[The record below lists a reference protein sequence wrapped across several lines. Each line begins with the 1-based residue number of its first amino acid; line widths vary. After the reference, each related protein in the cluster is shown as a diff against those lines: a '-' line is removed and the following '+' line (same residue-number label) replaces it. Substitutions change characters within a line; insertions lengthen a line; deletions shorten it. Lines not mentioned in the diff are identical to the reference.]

1 MLKLQEWEEKLSQSN
16 VAAETYKQ
24 KFEKLLVSAQKEGF
38 VDRSFT
44 TTRTHDGTSTNEE
57 SNNAHYNN
65 IDLSSVYG
73 SVKSAASKAETV
85 ASGVSGF
92 AQHARSLVMNS
103 GFNCVAPSNNDNHN
117 RSHKDRDND
126 DGDDGMLDSQDG
138 SEFDSNP
145 PMQHQRSAA
154 PVLRG
159 RSTNSRSRSRP
170 KTTSQNQRFQ
180 EYSRSPHRLDV

>member
-1 MLKLQEWEEKLSQSN
+1 MRRQEWEEKLSQSN
-16 VAAETYKQ
+16 IVAENYRQ
-24 KFEKLLVSAQKEGF
+24 QYEKLLGTTQKDGF
-38 VDRSFT
+38 AERSFAT
-44 TTRTHDGTSTNEE
+44 ARTQDGTNTNDD
-57 SNNAHYNN
+57 SNSLHYNN

-103 GFNCVAPSNNDNHN
+103 GFNCVAPSDNNI
-117 RSHKDRDND
+117 RSHND
-126 DGDDGMLDSQDG
+126 HYDGDDGMLDSHDG

-145 PMQHQRSAA
+145 PVHHQRSTA
-154 PVLRG
+154 PVPRG

-180 EYSRSPHRLDV
+180 EYSRSPHRLDI

>member
-1 MLKLQEWEEKLSQSN
+1 MQPQEWEEKLSQSN
-16 VAAETYKQ
+16 VVAENYRQ
-24 KFEKLLVSAQKEGF
+24 KYETLWGTAQKEGF
-38 VDRSFT
+38 AET
-44 TTRTHDGTSTNEE
+44 ARTHDGTNTNDD
-57 SNNAHYNN
+57 SNNLHYNN

-103 GFNCVAPSNNDNHN
+103 GFNCVAPSDDNHNN
-117 RSHKDRDND
+117 RSHKDKF

-145 PMQHQRSAA
+145 PVQHQRSTA
-154 PVLRG
+154 PVPRG

-170 KTTSQNQRFQ
+170 KATSQNQRFQ

>member
-1 MLKLQEWEEKLSQSN
+1 M
-16 VAAETYKQ
+16 VT
-24 KFEKLLVSAQKEGF
+24 AQKEGF
-38 VDRSFT
+38 NDRTFAT
-44 TTRTHDGTSTNEE
+44 NRTQDGTSANDE
-57 SNNAHYNN
+57 SNHQHYNN

-103 GFNCVAPSNNDNHN
+103 SFNCVAPTNGEKNMRRQNYDN
-117 RSHKDRDND
+117 

-138 SEFDSNP
+138 TEFDSNP
-145 PMQHQRSAA
+145 PTQHPRSTA
-154 PVLRG
+154 PVPRG

-180 EYSRSPHRLDV
+180 EYSRSPHRLDI

>member
-1 MLKLQEWEEKLSQSN
+1 MIDCGTQQEWEEKLSQSN
-16 VAAETYKQ
+16 VAVENYRQ
-24 KFEKLLVSAQKEGF
+24 KYEQLLVTAQKEGF
-38 VDRSFT
+38 AERSFT
-44 TTRTHDGTSTNEE
+44 TTRTHDGTTVTDE
-57 SNNAHYNN
+57 SNNNYHN

-103 GFNCVAPSNNDNHN
+103 GFNCVAPSNSGNRRHN
-117 RSHKDRDND
+117 DND
-126 DGDDGMLDSQDG
+126 DGDDGMLDSQDSG
-138 SEFDSNP
+138 EFDSNP
-145 PMQHQRSAA
+145 PVPHQRSTA
-154 PVLRG
+154 PVPRG

-170 KTTSQNQRFQ
+170 KATSQNQRFQ